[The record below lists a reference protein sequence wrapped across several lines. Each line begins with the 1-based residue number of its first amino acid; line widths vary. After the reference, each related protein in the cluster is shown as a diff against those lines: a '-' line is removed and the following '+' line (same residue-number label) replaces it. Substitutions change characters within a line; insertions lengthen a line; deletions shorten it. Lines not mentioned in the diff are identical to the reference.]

1 LVSKWKSKETIT
13 PIKTQYPNEN
23 VQDSAIYYH
32 ALRSCG
38 DSACARGRQLLRDPP
53 AEPKLTDAQKAQIE
67 QLRKE
72 EHKAIEAVKEDKK
85 LKDADK
91 ATKIKAIKEDYK
103 AKIAAVKAGK

>member
-1 LVSKWKSKETIT
+1 MKTFKTLLSIIMLSAVAATPLVRAA
-13 PIKTQYPNEN
+13 
-23 VQDSAIYYH
+23 DS
-32 ALRSCG
+32 S
-38 DSACARGRQLLRDPP
+38 SATAP